1 MVFAWLFSPVSSGS
15 SSSLIVI
22 EIGHAAERDLGGQIG
37 ANIFASGCRHGRGT
51 RAQVNVDG
59 ANLVFVVAPGSWKG
73 RNEELI
79 HRGGRSAIRKIV
91 RELEILEGLSDRLW
105 CVEVH
110 RTHEHGMLGIGGG
123 VQKVGDHPDAGARCR
138 RIGAVGYARGKVL
151 EGQDRSGSF
160 QSGSPI

>member
-51 RAQVNVDG
+51 RAQVDVDG
-59 ANLVFVVAPGSWKG
+59 ANLVFVVAPRSWNG
-73 RNEELI
+73 RNEELV
-79 HRGGRSAIRKIV
+79 HRGGRGAIRKIV

-123 VQKVGDHPDAGARCR
+123 VQKVVIIQTRVQEVAG
-138 RIGAVGYARGKVL
+138 
-151 EGQDRSGSF
+151 
-160 QSGSPI
+160 